1 MSSSAGL
8 RPLAESELSEKAAE
22 TLGRLRDLF
31 GDEPVPEVFY
41 VYANAPA
48 FMHDF
53 YMNFKRFVLT
63 AGKLDLKSKLL
74 VAYSAGVVLG
84 ASELRDLVAAK
95 LKANGVEHATIAAAA
110 AVASS
115 CSMYNVL
122 FKFRDISGVDA
133 FKGMPVGLR
142 AFSFVNSGLDEK
154 TVETINV
161 AISNLNG
168 CRPCTSGHVA
178 KAISVE
184 ISEEALLE
192 AVQAAATIAGGAT
205 FLRAAANG

>member
-22 TLGRLRDLF
+22 TLGRVRDLF
-31 GDEPVPEVFY
+31 GDEPVPEAFF

-63 AGKLDLKSKLL
+63 AGKLDLTSKLL
-74 VAYSAGVVLG
+74 VAYCASVVLG
-84 ASELRDLVAAK
+84 AKEWRDLLAAK
-95 LKANGVEHATIAAAA
+95 LKANGADGATIAAAA

-122 FKFRDISGVDA
+122 FKFREMAGVDA
-133 FKGMPVGLR
+133 FRAMPVGLR
-142 AFSFVNSGLDEK
+142 AFSFVSSDLDEK

-161 AISNLNG
+161 AISDLNG
-168 CRPCTSGHVA
+168 CKSCTSGHVA
-178 KAISVE
+178 KAISVGVP
-184 ISEEALLE
+184 EEALFE
-192 AVQAAATIAGGAT
+192 AVQAAATIAGGAA
-205 FLRAAANG
+205 FLRAAANA